1 MKKNKARQEVKKL
14 KNKLARCITDKS
26 IARAK
31 VKILKNK
38 KNEKV

>member
-1 MKKNKARQEVKKL
+1 MKKQKQEVKKIKKDL
-14 KNKLARCITDKS
+14 SKCIADKH

-38 KNEKV
+38 KR